1 MIAAKEMQIFMFIE
15 QFLQEFIKEFPG
27 HIKTIKYICK
37 SIYNDDKEIPSIVT
51 TYLTNIVY
59 EYTESKTFNV
69 MKYYKNVYLKNIDI
83 WGFVFSF
90 GNIIELLNI
99 NKEVLMETDKVIYKI
114 FVEMISI
121 VIAKDTEPIDHTY
134 ISNLLKM
141 IVDLYPR

>member
-1 MIAAKEMQIFMFIE
+1 M
-15 QFLQEFIKEFPG
+15 
-27 HIKTIKYICK
+27 
-37 SIYNDDKEIPSIVT
+37 
-51 TYLTNIVY
+51 Y

-141 IVDLYPR
+141 IVDLYPRDVEEELSDILII